1 MSEFKGTKGKWFIDN
16 EESHIMSND
25 VYCNVI
31 STKNTIGLADIYGDD
46 EQAKANALL
55 ISKAPEMLE
64 MLKEVIEFTKK
75 VQAPSTFALLL
86 RQEIE
91 QLIKS
96 ATELYGKGL

>member
-1 MSEFKGTKGKWFIDN
+1 MSEFKGSKGKWEVSIDQFEN
-16 EESHIMSND
+16 NNIICDGFYLGESRNKYD
-25 VYCNVI
+25 
-31 STKNTIGLADIYGDD
+31 
-46 EQAKANALL
+46 ALL

-96 ATELYGKGL
+96 ATEL